1 MLNVWQGLLREGSMQ
16 HSKDG
21 VTDLLVVFGD
31 MAVLFP
37 LVLYTHQYSWLVQWN
52 YKTYRLDS
60 LALDLTM
67 DLTATWKFTSC
78 LMIFICLTF
87 AQECAYVFHAAG
99 IFSGVLVCLWCVE
112 LSYVM
117 VDLLGFLQQVEC
129 HYSVVV
135 LKNDKNANVIWC
147 IGDRQIGLL
156 CLLQDGALV
165 CYVSEN
171 SVNPLNLQLPLAAD
185 LQP

>member
-1 MLNVWQGLLREGSMQ
+1 
-16 HSKDG
+16 
-21 VTDLLVVFGD
+21 
-31 MAVLFP
+31 
-37 LVLYTHQYSWLVQWN
+37 
-52 YKTYRLDS
+52 
-60 LALDLTM
+60 
-67 DLTATWKFTSC
+67 
-78 LMIFICLTF
+78 
-87 AQECAYVFHAAG
+87 
-99 IFSGVLVCLWCVE
+99 
-112 LSYVM
+112 M